1 MVILF
6 LLNPTGENLQVWTD
20 LECSMGYKWKFKQLS
35 FTMLI
40 TKQGESL
47 CSYVWP
53 EGTDGSRGARIEK
66 LTLCSF
72 SVQMSKLMP
81 VKGFLQSYIFSLTS
95 VIMVSLGKRIKKEKF
110 RAIFSPWCKL
120 CHESCRGC
128 MFTVFSSHQRTLLF
142 YLVQSHFYWWQT
154 IERQW
159 VPQLLYTECEKN
171 YLHSLF
177 LTWCLMISFRS
188 LQFWYY
194 EEKWKIIQHL
204 PSLPCFCHVFLSI
217 SVS

>member
-6 LLNPTGENLQVWTD
+6 PLNPTGENLQVWTD

-95 VIMVSLGKRIKKEKF
+95 VIMVSLGKRIKNEKF

-128 MFTVFSSHQRTLLF
+128 MFTVFSSHPWTFLIHFCFTLF
-142 YLVQSHFYWWQT
+142 NPIFTDGKPSRGSEF
-154 IERQW
+154 
-159 VPQLLYTECEKN
+159 P
-171 YLHSLF
+171 S
-177 LTWCLMISFRS
+177 SFTHNVKKTTS
-188 LQFWYY
+188 TL
-194 EEKWKIIQHL
+194 
-204 PSLPCFCHVFLSI
+204 CF
-217 SVS
+217 